1 MLQGG
6 GTYHVQGGD
15 SHIRGLW
22 LALNIPGLSERL
34 GSKPT
39 RILLVV
45 FSLNTTGSCPQK
57 KYKLA
62 LCQLR
67 GLGVS
72 LQIHLAARLPLPW
85 LVPRNRFTELQNGS
99 GWKET

>member
-45 FSLNTTGSCPQK
+45 FS
-57 KYKLA
+57 
-62 LCQLR
+62 
-67 GLGVS
+67 
-72 LQIHLAARLPLPW
+72 
-85 LVPRNRFTELQNGS
+85 
-99 GWKET
+99 